1 MQRFGEG
8 GVCGGYIGL
17 GQVEEKSSEGFS
29 HGLEGN
35 KCSGEWEQVRRDGEA
50 SRTGLGRGWG

>member
-1 MQRFGEG
+1 M
-8 GVCGGYIGL
+8 CGGYIGL

-35 KCSGEWEQVRRDGEA
+35 KCSGEWEQVRKDGEA